1 MGQVGPATGV
11 STLWGQDAPG
21 TCMGNQGP
29 ILAVPALGV
38 CPSDAPPGAGG
49 RDKATCTQVGP
60 QTSTVTSFRACLKG
74 MGVGTGAS
82 LSQKTFDALGILCP
96 REALSVLG
104 AGLGLVTQ
112 TVPWMLR
119 TTPQAPSWCVEAGTG
134 RVSVRRSVW
143 GRQVSWSQLGGGG
156 RASPLIHSRSC
167 SHSWAPL
174 PGGRRQHRSGW
185 GAAPWSSDLRPA
197 GSSAP
202 AAQGL
207 PSVPRA
213 SVPGP
218 QGHSQVGGW
227 RGSLS
232 FACWPPQGAGVQV
245 PGEAEGSHGAPSPAQ
260 CGLACH
266 AHPERGLQPGAGGP
280 GSVHVTPAVVPP
292 WPLQAPVGDGASTQ
306 TSILMWFVLGR
317 LLFSGLCLFKDA
329 LEEFQPVCRS

>member
-1 MGQVGPATGV
+1 
-11 STLWGQDAPG
+11 
-21 TCMGNQGP
+21 MGNQGP

-96 REALSVLG
+96 REAPSVLG

-119 TTPQAPSWCVEAGTG
+119 TTPRAPSWCVEAGTG

-174 PGGRRQHRSGW
+174 NRR
-185 GAAPWSSDLRPA
+185 P
-197 GSSAP
+197 P
-202 AAQGL
+202 AAQVRLGCSALVLRPPPSGEQPPGCPGAAVCASCQCPRPTGTLTGGRLEGL
-207 PSVPRA
+207 PELCLLASPGSGGAGPR
-213 SVPGP
+213 
-218 QGHSQVGGW
+218 GG
-227 RGSLS
+227 RGFPRCSLS
-232 FACWPPQGAGVQV
+232 RPVWP
-245 PGEAEGSHGAPSPAQ
+245 
-260 CGLACH
+260 GL
-266 AHPERGLQPGAGGP
+266 PR
-280 GSVHVTPAVVPP
+280 PP
-292 WPLQAPVGDGASTQ
+292 
-306 TSILMWFVLGR
+306 
-317 LLFSGLCLFKDA
+317 
-329 LEEFQPVCRS
+329 

>member
-29 ILAVPALGV
+29 ILAVPTLGI

-49 RDKATCTQVGP
+49 RDKATCTQVGL
-60 QTSTVTSFRACLKG
+60 QTSTMTSFLACLKG

-96 REALSVLG
+96 REAPSVLG

-119 TTPQAPSWCVEAGTG
+119 TTPRAPSWCVEAGTG
-134 RVSVRRSVW
+134 RVSVRRRVW
-143 GRQVSWSQLGGGG
+143 GRQAPWSQLGGGG

-185 GAAPWSSDLRPA
+185 GAAPWSSNLRPA
-197 GSSAP
+197 GSSP
-202 AAQGL
+202 PGCPGAAVCASCQCPRPTGTLTGGGLEGL
-207 PSVPRA
+207 PELCLLASPGTGGADPR
-213 SVPGP
+213 
-218 QGHSQVGGW
+218 GGRVFPW
-227 RGSLS
+227 CSLS
-232 FACWPPQGAGVQV
+232 CPVWP
-245 PGEAEGSHGAPSPAQ
+245 
-260 CGLACH
+260 GLA
-266 AHPERGLQPGAGGP
+266 R
-280 GSVHVTPAVVPP
+280 PP
-292 WPLQAPVGDGASTQ
+292 
-306 TSILMWFVLGR
+306 
-317 LLFSGLCLFKDA
+317 
-329 LEEFQPVCRS
+329 